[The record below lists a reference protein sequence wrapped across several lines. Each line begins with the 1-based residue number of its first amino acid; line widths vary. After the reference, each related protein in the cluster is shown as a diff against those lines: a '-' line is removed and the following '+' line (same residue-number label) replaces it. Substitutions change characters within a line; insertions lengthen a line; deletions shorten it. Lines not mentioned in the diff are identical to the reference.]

1 LRKPTHACAAA
12 ALLFLLLGPV
22 PLFGQPVQA
31 DAARVA
37 GDMILCDCG
46 CHPQS
51 VNDCACG
58 RAAEMRQEMTAFA
71 AQGLTSEQ
79 VVAKYVEASG
89 EQILVVPT
97 ANRFNLVAWLGPFFG
112 LAAGAVWLGFALRRW
127 QQRAVPES
135 TPASP
140 AAATPQR
147 ATDPYVARLEREL
160 KDLE

>member
-46 CHPQS
+46 CHPQT

-58 RAAEMRQEMTAFA
+58 RAAEMRQEIAGLVA
-71 AQGLTSEQ
+71 DGLTSEQ

-89 EQILVVPT
+89 EQILIVPT
-97 ANRFNLVAWLGPFFG
+97 ANRFNLVAWLGPLFG

-127 QQRAVPES
+127 QRRPS
-135 TPASP
+135 PDPAP
-140 AAATPQR
+140 AALAPR
-147 ATDPYVARLEREL
+147 KVADPYMARLERDL